1 MKTKKVLSPI
11 RKNILRH
18 RKATKTEENRVA
30 KGDAENNVGLTGASS
45 FVIENDGVRS
55 DS

>member
-1 MKTKKVLSPI
+1 MKTKKVSPT

-18 RKATKTEENRVA
+18 RKATKESENRTA

-45 FVIENDGVRS
+45 FVIEHDGVRS